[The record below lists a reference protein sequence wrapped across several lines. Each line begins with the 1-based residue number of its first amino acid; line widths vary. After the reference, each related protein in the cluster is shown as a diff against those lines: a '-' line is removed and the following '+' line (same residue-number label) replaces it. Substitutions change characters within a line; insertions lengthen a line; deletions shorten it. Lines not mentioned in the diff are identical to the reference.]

1 MGLGENSNTL
11 LSLNTS
17 LGLFTQSNYLC
28 STSMIATNSN
38 LALNNLVYF
47 DLVSS
52 IGIGTSSPAF
62 SLDVRYPVNTYSILS
77 SPSIHIQVLRPSV
90 VYL

>member
-1 MGLGENSNTL
+1 
-11 LSLNTS
+11 
-17 LGLFTQSNYLC
+17 
-28 STSMIATNSN
+28 MIATSN
-38 LALNNLVYF
+38 FLSFNNLFY
-47 DLVSS
+47 LRSVSS

-77 SPSIHIQVLRPSV
+77 SPSVTIQVLRPSV